1 MEAYHAFPDAVQ
13 DKLLGCL
20 LALGAEVWVLKD
32 RLTLAEQALSARGIE
47 ISKLIDELANS
58 PERVAEMERQRDA
71 FLTRFLRALSIQDG
85 QPEKTH
91 TSAT

>member
-47 ISKLIDELANS
+47 ISQLIDELANN
-58 PERVAEMERQRDA
+58 PERVPEMERQRDA
-71 FLTRFLRALSIQDG
+71 FLARFLRSLAIQDG
-85 QPEKTH
+85 RPP
-91 TSAT
+91 A